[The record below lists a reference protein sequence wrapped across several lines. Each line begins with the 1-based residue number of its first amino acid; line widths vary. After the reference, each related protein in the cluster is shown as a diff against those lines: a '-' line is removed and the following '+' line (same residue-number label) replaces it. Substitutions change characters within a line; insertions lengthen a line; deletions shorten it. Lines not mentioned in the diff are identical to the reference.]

1 MSDWRLRCSLKICQR
16 LSREGGKTAPSEE
29 AASSRRI
36 QNIYLFLL
44 LLHTLAASFI
54 WGINTLFLL
63 DAGLTN
69 LEAFAA
75 NAFFTAGFV
84 LFEVPTGVLADTRGR
99 RASYLYGTVTLIIST
114 LFYLL
119 MWRVSAPFWAWA
131 FTSLFLGLGF
141 TFFSGAVEAWL
152 VDALRFSGFKGSL
165 DGVFA
170 KGEIIEGS
178 AMLGG
183 SIAGGVLAEAT
194 NLGIPYLVRAVILCV
209 TFAFAFFLM
218 RDTGFIPSRG
228 KHLLEEVRSVLR
240 GSLRHGLGNPPVRW
254 VMLAAPFIDGVSIY
268 AFYAMQPYLL
278 ELYGND
284 QAYGIAG
291 LAAATVGG
299 AQIAGGLLVPWVTRI
314 FRRRTSIL
322 LAGTLLS
329 TASLLLIGLIP
340 HFWTAMVLLIFWG
353 LMFSAVMPVRKAYL
367 NGLIPSQ
374 ARATVLSF
382 DSLLGS
388 SGGVVV
394 QPVLGKAADAWSYP
408 ASYAGSAA
416 IQALAVPFILLA
428 RRERAI
434 PDEISSVQGEGDPL
448 KR

>member
-240 GSLRHGLGNPPVRW
+240 GSLRPDGSCLQRLLL
-254 VMLAAPFIDGVSIY
+254 MAFPFTLFTRCS
-268 AFYAMQPYLL
+268 LTCWSCT
-278 ELYGND
+278 
-284 QAYGIAG
+284 
-291 LAAATVGG
+291 AT
-299 AQIAGGLLVPWVTRI
+299 IKR
-314 FRRRTSIL
+314 
-322 LAGTLLS
+322 
-329 TASLLLIGLIP
+329 TASPGWPLQRSVERRSPEGCSCP
-340 HFWTAMVLLIFWG
+340 
-353 LMFSAVMPVRKAYL
+353 
-367 NGLIPSQ
+367 
-374 ARATVLSF
+374 
-382 DSLLGS
+382 GS
-388 SGGVVV
+388 
-394 QPVLGKAADAWSYP
+394 P
-408 ASYAGSAA
+408 ASFAG
-416 IQALAVPFILLA
+416 ALRYSWQVPC
-428 RRERAI
+428 
-434 PDEISSVQGEGDPL
+434 SVLPHCCLSGSFRTFGRPWSF
-448 KR
+448 